1 VALLMEVSMA
11 GLPICQD
18 YSPADLRQRA
28 ARERDPRAVLRL
40 LAIANALEGMTR
52 AEAARLAGMER
63 QALHDAIQRFNAEGP
78 MVCMTGPGPVAR
90 SSSALV
96 SRRR

>member
-1 VALLMEVSMA
+1 MEVSMA
-11 GLPICQD
+11 GLPIRQD
-18 YSPADLRQRA
+18 YSPADLRQHA

-63 QALHDAIQRFNAEGP
+63 QART
-78 MVCMTGPGPVAR
+78 M
-90 SSSALV
+90 SSSA
-96 SRRR
+96 S

>member
-1 VALLMEVSMA
+1 MA
-11 GLPICQD
+11 GLPIRQD
-18 YSPADLRQRA
+18 YPPSDLRQRA
-28 ARERDPRAVLRL
+28 TRERNIRASLRL

-52 AEAARLAGMER
+52 TEAARLAGMER

-78 MVCMTGPGPVAR
+78 ATCRTGIAPAAR
-90 SSSALV
+90 SSLRLV